1 MLLAQAP
8 MTETTFPVIY
18 SMLSCS
24 ALVSRVISSYDIG
37 SVDDCCFWNRG
48 LSDIYV
54 IHAQGR
60 KYILRVSHSHWRS
73 RADILFELEFLDFL
87 HTQNIPIAYPLKTN
101 DGQLCLEIEA
111 PEGKRYA
118 ALFIYAPGS
127 IPVGDLN
134 ERQSANLGAT
144 VAQVHQAS
152 IGFQSQYQRS
162 PLNLDTL
169 LDEPFAKISAF
180 LGHRPTE
187 LSHLFRVI
195 SQIKYQLS
203 ALQMLPPY
211 WVVCWGDPHSGNAHF
226 TPDNQITLF
235 DFDQCGYGWRAFEI
249 AKFLQISL
257 RAGMGRKI
265 RDAFLQGYQTVQAL
279 TDYETASL
287 KSLTQAAHIWVWGIS
302 LNHSMLD
309 SYSRLDDSYFMRH
322 LEQLK
327 RLESKDWQ
335 LF

>member
-1 MLLAQAP
+1 MLLATAP
-8 MTETTFPVIY
+8 MIEASFPVVY

-24 ALVSRVISSYDIG
+24 ALVSRVISNYDVG
-37 SVDDCCFWNRG
+37 TVEECCFWNRG

-54 IHAQGR
+54 IEAKGQ

-87 HTQNIPIAYPLKTN
+87 RQRQIPVAYPLKTQ
-101 DGQLCLEIEA
+101 DGQLCIEIDA

-118 ALFIYAPGS
+118 SLFIFAPGS
-127 IPVGDLN
+127 IPIGDLS
-134 ERQSANLGAT
+134 EKQSLQLGQT
-144 VAQVHQAS
+144 VARLHDAS
-152 IGFQSQYQRS
+152 TGFQSSFQRS
-162 PLNLDTL
+162 PLNLETL
-169 LDEPFAKISAF
+169 LNEPFAKISAF
-180 LGHRPTE
+180 LEHRPTE
-187 LSHLFRVI
+187 LTHLFRVVD
-195 SQIKYQLS
+195 QIKYQLKD
-203 ALQMLPPY
+203 LQEINPY

-226 TPDNQITLF
+226 TPDHQITLF

-257 RAGMGRKI
+257 RAGMSRKI
-265 RDAFLQGYQTVQAL
+265 RDAFLQGYQAVQSL
-279 TDYETASL
+279 TDYEIASL
-287 KSLTQAAHIWVWGIS
+287 KALTQAAHIWVWGIS
-302 LNHSMLD
+302 LNNTMLD
-309 SYSRLDDSYFMRH
+309 SYSRLDDSYFMCR